1 MQAVVLV
8 VAAAAGTPKLWGMK
22 KNGLHFSLSRFLHLL
37 LFSSRIFP
45 VRLCE
50 INAHIS
56 VLFQTDTIRNPTIFH
71 RSGSGV
77 KASAA
82 ACHFFFFFGPE
93 LCTVMCLSIFNPI
106 ESHTVVC
113 KKVHPI
119 GYVWCKMALGEVGVS
134 LPWWC
139 PALVLLAPGYWSL
152 FLNLIIFS

>member
-8 VAAAAGTPKLWGMK
+8 EAAAAGTPKLWGMK

-71 RSGSGV
+71 RSGGGA
-77 KASAA
+77 KARAA
-82 ACHFFFFFGPE
+82 ACHIFFLSGTLHINVFYPFFIRSKVKVVLTFTSQQ
-93 LCTVMCLSIFNPI
+93 LCSLLRSLSDCWLWALISWSSTVSTC
-106 ESHTVVC
+106 C
-113 KKVHPI
+113 Q
-119 GYVWCKMALGEVGVS
+119 W
-134 LPWWC
+134 
-139 PALVLLAPGYWSL
+139 
-152 FLNLIIFS
+152 IIWTTFARF